1 MLVTLGYSGWAA
13 GQIEDE
19 IKQNAWL
26 TVEAKDA
33 IMFETPAQE
42 RLPAAMK
49 LLGVDFA
56 KLSEEAGHA

>member
-1 MLVTLGYSGWAA
+1 VTLGYSGWAA
-13 GQIEDE
+13 GQLENE

-26 TVEAKDA
+26 TVEARDM
-33 IMFETPAQE
+33 IIFDTPADE